1 MKRILLVDDDL
12 YLRDVYKEVLT
23 EVGNEVEI
31 AEDGKAGL
39 EKILE
44 GGYDLILLDIMMPYL
59 DGIGVLSIL
68 RDKKPKKKN
77 GPIVILTN
85 LAQDLIAEEAMEN
98 GAFVCLNKASLNPD
112 QLLIKVKE
120 LLK

>member
-1 MKRILLVDDDL
+1 
-12 YLRDVYKEVLT
+12 
-23 EVGNEVEI
+23 VEI
-31 AEDGKAGL
+31 AIDGKDGL

-68 RDKKPKKKN
+68 RDKSPKKKN
-77 GPIVILTN
+77 GAIVILTN
-85 LAQDLIAEEAMEN
+85 LAQDLIAEEALEN